1 MSKSVVNIIDFPVLY
16 NVLFEVKDFLNFE
29 VVNYENEDV
38 FLEKIEKENSIKNY
52 TIVTKKFLNNK
63 NINQKNIIYLD
74 NAPINFIS
82 LIDKINTNLLKQR
95 FSFQS
100 NINIKNYS
108 LNLNS
113 RVISRNENE
122 LKLTEREIEII
133 IFLKN
138 SNSPQNIENLQ
149 KKVWGHNSDLETH
162 TVETHIYRLRK
173 KIRSNFADENFNL
186 FGRVQR
192 TFGKVRASLRTNFNY
207 SKINQ
212 FIQNQRSINEGFT
225 QVYTPEIRTN
235 FRVAPNISLQY
246 RYSISNNIQGTRE
259 TKFITK
265 APSIDFDAY
274 IIEKFT
280 FKTNYSYN
288 IQEQVGGESQSFQ
301 LWDFSLAYRKDKDA
315 KWEYELKASNI
326 LNISSRIQNSANSV
340 SVLNSSTFIQP
351 RFLTFRIIY
360 KL

>member
-29 VVNYENEDV
+29 VINYENENV

-63 NINQKNIIYLD
+63 NINQKSVIYLD
-74 NAPINFIS
+74 NKPINFIS

-133 IFLKN
+133 LFLNDKKK
-138 SNSPQNIENLQ
+138 PQNVNILQ
-149 KKVWGHNSDLETH
+149 KEVWSYAADLETH

-173 KIRSNFADENFNL
+173 KISDKFKDSDFIL
-186 FGRVQR
+186 
-192 TFGKVRASLRTNFNY
+192 S
-207 SKINQ
+207 SK
-212 FIQNQRSINEGFT
+212 EG
-225 QVYTPEIRTN
+225 
-235 FRVAPNISLQY
+235 
-246 RYSISNNIQGTRE
+246 YSI
-259 TKFITK
+259 
-265 APSIDFDAY
+265 
-274 IIEKFT
+274 
-280 FKTNYSYN
+280 
-288 IQEQVGGESQSFQ
+288 
-301 LWDFSLAYRKDKDA
+301 
-315 KWEYELKASNI
+315 
-326 LNISSRIQNSANSV
+326 
-340 SVLNSSTFIQP
+340 
-351 RFLTFRIIY
+351 
-360 KL
+360 